1 MRNVARLLIN
11 IKSLHPSDDE
21 AQLETFISP
30 KYFDTVVEAVHLTA
44 GQIAQKSISHA
55 SDDSEHRPSV
65 ALKIGH
71 SLGKLAA
78 VKRCQALRQDDSKRE
93 NDAENFLKLKEAEWS
108 EKVSSQS
115 LVMSAQRKRNK
126 VSELPDCHDL
136 SKFSSFLANNIKL
149 ATDVLKREASDR
161 NFRRCSELVLA
172 NLTTFNKR
180 RSGEMEQLK

>member
-1 MRNVARLLIN
+1 MKTVLVGMKNDEITDTARNDPLIIQLGNGHARRCFGMDPQKRRHYVSHEMRNVARLLIN
-11 IKSLHPSDDE
+11 IRSLHPSDDE

-55 SDDSEHRPSV
+55 SDDLEHRPSV

-93 NDAENFLKLKEAEWS
+93 NDAEN
-108 EKVSSQS
+108 
-115 LVMSAQRKRNK
+115 
-126 VSELPDCHDL
+126 
-136 SKFSSFLANNIKL
+136 
-149 ATDVLKREASDR
+149 
-161 NFRRCSELVLA
+161 
-172 NLTTFNKR
+172 
-180 RSGEMEQLK
+180 